1 MISADAHTLLGYI
14 QLPRIFMK
22 EHSNRRLYNLYRDQ
36 LLILHKMN
44 LYRQYE
50 NYICPFCLKSFS
62 EDTVDSLS
70 LEDAPQ
76 ESLGGSKVALTCK
89 KCNNSFG
96 RLIDCHLVN
105 YIDAIEVRQF
115 PEGLREKV
123 TVVNPKTRMSTNAQL
138 RIESGLI
145 KLCVPKKINNPTV
158 LEREL
163 PQWIENSLLNIEFA
177 EDVNKRLPKNIAAA
191 IMKNAY
197 VLLFAKLGYIF
208 LLNPYYDVL
217 REQLFN
223 PGKDILPEGLFHFG
237 RIFPFDGIYAANDK
251 FTRGFFVQ
259 YTLSKRQF
267 HTCIFFIP
275 APCVSYEQAADSLKK
290 IHAGSKL
297 LCPIIAGNK
306 EYLSNSDA
314 IKQVMEWTQNVYT
327 IWPPSNLTLK

>member
-1 MISADAHTLLGYI
+1 MITANVCIWLHLVTSC
-14 QLPRIFMK
+14 FMK
-22 EHSNRRLYNLYRDQ
+22 EHSDLRLYNLYRDQ
-36 LLILHKMN
+36 LLTLHKMN

-62 EDTVDSLS
+62 EETVDSLS

-96 RLIDCHLVN
+96 RSIDCHLVN
-105 YIDAIEVRQF
+105 YIESIEVRWF
-115 PEGLREKV
+115 PEGLQKKV
-123 TVVNPKTRMSTNAQL
+123 TVVNPKTGTSTNAQL
-138 RIESGLI
+138 RIESGQF
-145 KLCVPKKINNPTV
+145 KLCIQRKINNPAV

-163 PQWIENSLLNIEFA
+163 PQWIENSLLDLEFA
-177 EDVNKRLPKNIAAA
+177 EDVNKRIPKNIAAA

-197 VLLFAKLGYIF
+197 VLLYAKLGYTF

-223 PGKDILPEGLFHFG
+223 PGKDILSEGLFHFG
-237 RIFPFDGIYAANDK
+237 RIFPSDGIYAANDK

-259 YTLSKRQF
+259 YTLRKRQL
-267 HTCIFFIP
+267 HTCVGFIP
-275 APCVSYEQAADSLKK
+275 ALCVSYEQAADSLKK

-297 LCPIIAGNK
+297 LCSIIEGNK
-306 EYLSNSDA
+306 EYISNSAA
-314 IKQVMEWTQNVYT
+314 IKQVLEWTQNAYT
-327 IWPPSNLTLK
+327 IWPSSNQILK

>member
-1 MISADAHTLLGYI
+1 
-14 QLPRIFMK
+14 MK
-22 EHSNRRLYNLYRDQ
+22 EHSNLRLYNLYREQ

-44 LYRQYE
+44 LYQQHE

-62 EDTVDSLS
+62 DKAINFLS

-76 ESLGGSKVALTCK
+76 KSLGGNKVALTCK

-96 RLIDCHLVN
+96 ISIDNHLVN
-105 YIDAIEVRQF
+105 YIEAIEVRRF
-115 PEGLREKV
+115 PEGLQKKV

-138 RIESGLI
+138 RIESGQI
-145 KLCVPKKINNPTV
+145 KLCVPRKINNPTV

-163 PQWIENSLLNIEFA
+163 PYWIENSLLNLEFVEEA
-177 EDVNKRLPKNIAAA
+177 NKRLPKNIAAA

-197 VLLFAKLGYIF
+197 VLLYAKLGYTF
-208 LLNPYYDVL
+208 LLNSYYDVL

-223 PGKDILPEGLFHFG
+223 PEKDILPEGLFHFG
-237 RIFPFDGIYAANDK
+237 RIFPSDGIYAVNDK

-267 HTCIFFIP
+267 HTCIGFIP

-290 IHAGSKL
+290 IHTGSKL
-297 LCPIIAGNK
+297 LCSIIAENK
-306 EYLSNSDA
+306 EYLSNSAA

-327 IWPPSNLTLK
+327 IWPPSNRTLK